1 MKTKMFT
8 VHHQWA
14 DDLIMMTTPTLT
26 SVLTVH
32 VEKKLI
38 KGAVHLLFVTS
49 LFFSKIVCCFFFK
62 QIFFCGRSKPFS
74 YKKKYKNMIV
84 TIKLVTH
91 VVICDFKRFSFD
103 QQFLVKVD

>member
-32 VEKKLI
+32 VEKNLLKELFTYYLSLPYSFPKLY
-38 KGAVHLLFVTS
+38 AV
-49 LFFSKIVCCFFFK
+49 FFLSKF
-62 QIFFCGRSKPFS
+62 FFCGRSKPFS

-84 TIKLVTH
+84 TIKLVM
-91 VVICDFKRFSFD
+91 
-103 QQFLVKVD
+103 L